1 MEENLQP
8 QLEIKPKRV
17 PLANLNPLLFILLSL
32 FVVFITYVVIGGV
45 LSLVLTGGGLTAVK
59 NLELTRLTIPVT
71 QFLFLLLPALALSQ
85 LQGNKFKSFFRLN
98 APKTDVFIYS
108 IIGITCLQ
116 PSLPLYILIQ
126 DKVLSAIPVVNKIYS
141 LIKELYESIDRYML
155 DIVSS
160 YSVSEFL
167 LVLFIIAV
175 TPAICEEFLF
185 RGLILKNL
193 ERVYSKAISIIACG
207 VLFGLFHFQILNAI
221 PLIGL
226 GIYISLI
233 VICSNSLYTGIIC
246 HFITNT
252 YAAISVYIYGRDKFT
267 GDIAPNEE
275 SGIILLGIPSLILT
289 GIFIYLIIKFR
300 YKKQILTQDLTENI
314 V

>member
-1 MEENLQP
+1 MEENFQP
-8 QLEIKPKRV
+8 QQDIQPKHAL
-17 PLANLNPLLFILLSL
+17 LANLNPLLFILLSL

-45 LSLVLTGGGLTAVK
+45 LSLVLTGGGLTGIK
-59 NLELTRLTIPVT
+59 NLQLTRLIVPVT
-71 QFLFLLLPALALSQ
+71 QFMFLLLPALLLSQ
-85 LQGNKFKSFFRLN
+85 LQGNRFKSFFRLN

-108 IIGITCLQ
+108 VIGITCLQ
-116 PSLPLYILIQ
+116 PSIPFYILIQ
-126 DKVLSAIPVVNKIYS
+126 DKILSAIPVIDKIYN
-141 LIKELYESIDRYML
+141 LVKELYEKIDKYML

-167 LVLFIIAV
+167 LVVFVIAV

-207 VLFGLFHFQILNAI
+207 ILFGLFHFQILNAI

-233 VICSNSLYTGIIC
+233 VICSDSLYTGIVC

-252 YAAISVYIYGRDKFT
+252 YAAVSVYIYGRDRFT

-275 SGIILLGIPSLILT
+275 SGVILYGIASLILT
-289 GIFIYLIIKFR
+289 GICIYLIIKFR
-300 YKKQILTQDLTENI
+300 HKQPTVISNSMDKI